1 MASSIVDAA
10 ISQQDNESSR
20 DYLGRTLAPV
30 LLQGL
35 QAMCRDRPQ
44 NPADYLAMYLLKRS
58 TKRDVTVEV
67 PLSATVPA
75 EPAPA
80 Q

>member
-1 MASSIVDAA
+1 MSSAVVEGAIAA
-10 ISQQDNESSR
+10 QQSEGAR
-20 DYLGRTLAPV
+20 EYLDRTLAPV

-35 QAMCRDRPQ
+35 QAMCRDRPL

-58 TKRDVTVEV
+58 TKRNVTVEV
-67 PLSATVPA
+67 PLSATVPVQ
-75 EPAPA
+75 PAA

>member
-1 MASSIVDAA
+1 
-10 ISQQDNESSR
+10 
-20 DYLGRTLAPV
+20 
-30 LLQGL
+30 
-35 QAMCRDRPQ
+35 MCRDRPQ